1 MIGSLNLESQE
12 AVLVT
17 EAHAVEILQGKN
29 SVIDMKCSIMR
40 WIPRVIPRVVAHEH
54 SCCLSLSRVV

>member
-1 MIGSLNLESQE
+1 VIGSLNLESQE

-29 SVIDMKCSIMR
+29 SVIDMKCSMMR
-40 WIPRVIPRVVAHEH
+40 AGFLE
-54 SCCLSLSRVV
+54 